1 MLTVAQYSNLINEHI
16 AHISYPSEPNGLYE
30 PIRYSLD
37 AGGKRIRP
45 VLTLAT
51 CEAFGADPLHAINQ
65 ALGIEM
71 FHNFTLL
78 HDDLMDHSPVR
89 RSRPT
94 VYVKWDE
101 RTAILSGDAMLTMAG
116 MLMRGGEASSLPAPA
131 LTQLLD
137 LYDRTAMEVY
147 EGQQLDMD
155 FEARNDVAVEEYMN
169 MIRLKTSVLL
179 GCACQLGAIMAGACD
194 PDAKAMYRYGEL
206 LGLAFQM
213 QDDYLDTF
221 GDTETFGKPIGGD
234 ILNEKKTWLLISA
247 MHRVHDHS
255 LADALILDNPADKIE
270 AVRDIY
276 RVLGL
281 DRECRQMVTRFSS
294 EAIAS
299 LPESLSQEAMEFFM
313 SLARNAETRTK

>member
-1 MLTVAQYSNLINEHI
+1 MLTIARYSEIINEHI
-16 AHISYPSEPNGLYE
+16 ARIPYPAAPNGLYG

-45 VLTLAT
+45 VLTLAA
-51 CEAFGADPLHAINQ
+51 CEAFGAEPLHAINQ
-65 ALGIEM
+65 AMGIEM

-78 HDDLMDHSPVR
+78 HDDLMDHSQVR

-116 MLMRGGEASSLPAPA
+116 MLMRGGEAASLSAQE
-131 LTQLLD
+131 LTCLLN

-147 EGQQLDMD
+147 EGQQLDME
-155 FEARNDVAVEEYMN
+155 FESRHDVTVEEYME

-179 GCACQLGAIMAGACD
+179 GCACQLGAMMAGASEA
-194 PDAKAMYRYGEL
+194 DAKAMYHYGEQ

-221 GDTETFGKPIGGD
+221 GDAATFGKPIGGD

-247 MHRVHDHS
+247 MHRVHNHS
-255 LADALILDNPADKIE
+255 LADALALDTPSNKIE
-270 AVRDIY
+270 AVRNIY
-276 RVLGL
+276 KSLKL
-281 DRECRQMVTRFSS
+281 DEECRRMVTRFST

-299 LPESLSQEAMEFFM
+299 LPASLNDEAREFFV
-313 SLARNAETRTK
+313 SLARNAETRSK

>member
-1 MLTVAQYSNLINEHI
+1 MLTITRYSEIVNEHL
-16 AHISYPSEPNGLYE
+16 ARISYPAHPQGLYD
-30 PIRYSLD
+30 PIKYSLE

-45 VLTLAT
+45 VLTLAV
-51 CEAFGADPLHAINQ
+51 CDALCGSPDKAVNQ
-65 ALGIEM
+65 ALGVEM
-71 FHNFTLL
+71 YHNFTLL

-116 MLMRGGEASSLPAPA
+116 MLMRGGEACNMDAAA
-131 LTQLLD
+131 LGSVLD

-155 FEARNDVAVEEYMN
+155 FEARKDVKVEEYLE

-179 GCACQLGAIMAGACD
+179 GCACQLGAIMAGAPKD
-194 PDAKAMYRYGEL
+194 VQLSMYRYGEQ

-221 GDTETFGKPIGGD
+221 GCADTFGKPIGGD

-247 MHRVHDHS
+247 MQRANAQELVN
-255 LADALILDNPADKIE
+255 ALVIEEPQAKIN
-270 AVRDIY
+270 AVREIY
-276 RVLGL
+276 VELGL
-281 DRECRQMVTRFSS
+281 DKECREKVTEYST
-294 EAIAS
+294 EAIKA
-299 LPESLSQEAMEFFM
+299 LPESLTSEAREFFI
-313 SLARNAETRTK
+313 SLARNAETRAK

>member
-1 MLTVAQYSNLINEHI
+1 MLTIARYSDIVNEQI
-16 AHISYPSEPNGLYE
+16 ARIKYPSQPKGLYE
-30 PIRYSLD
+30 PIAYSLE

-51 CEAFGADPLHAINQ
+51 CHAFCGSPLKAVNQ

-78 HDDLMDHSPVR
+78 HDDLMDHSTVR

-94 VYVKWDE
+94 VYVKWNE

-116 MLMRGGEASSLPAPA
+116 MLMRGGEATHLDVTA
-131 LTQLLD
+131 LTQLLN
-137 LYDRTAMEVY
+137 LYNRTAMEVY

-155 FEARNDVAVEEYMN
+155 FETRTDVSVEEYME

-179 GCACQLGAIMAGACD
+179 GCACRLGAMMAQAD
-194 PDAKAMYRYGEL
+194 IDSQTAMYRYGEL

-213 QDDYLDTF
+213 QDDYLDSF
-221 GDTETFGKPIGGD
+221 GNTETFGKPIGGD

-247 MHRVHDHS
+247 MQRAKADTLTQALAIDHPQTKI
-255 LADALILDNPADKIE
+255 DAVKLIYTD
-270 AVRDIY
+270 
-276 RVLGL
+276 LGL
-281 DRECRQMVTRFSS
+281 DKECRQKVTQFSTD
-294 EAIAS
+294 AINA
-299 LPESLSQEAMEFFM
+299 LPPTLSQEAREFFTA
-313 SLARNAETRTK
+313 LAHNAETRTK